1 MIQDISIRELK
12 KSDAQSL
19 FDNYSCDIEAG
30 KYRTSLPHKNV
41 AYTRE
46 RIAQWQLGY
55 EAEAPKLLVYGV
67 ASTNCN
73 DTIFGLL
80 VLVFPDPF
88 QRQSAEIH
96 FGLSL
101 KTKGQG
107 LGTLVCQKGLE
118 ILNSLGVKKVS
129 TASYKKHLASIRVL
143 DKCGFKHHG
152 TLKQHAKF
160 PVLGE
165 GLFDCADMRLELS
178 KCYFRNELTQG

>member
-1 MIQDISIRELK
+1 MTQDISIRKLR

-19 FDNYSCDIEAG
+19 FDNYSGDIEAG

-55 EAEAPKLLVYGV
+55 EAKVPRLLVYVV
-67 ASTNCN
+67 ASNWD

-80 VLVFPDPF
+80 VLVFPD
-88 QRQSAEIH
+88 QLHRQNAEIH

-129 TASYKKHLASIRVL
+129 TAPYKKHLASVRIL
-143 DKCGFKHHG
+143 EKCGFKHQG

-160 PVLGE
+160 PALGE
-165 GLFDCADMRLELS
+165 GLFDCADMRLT
-178 KCYFRNELTQG
+178 LTR